1 MKKIFFLLLFPVL
14 TVCCNIKQQQAE
26 PLQTQESEVAEAV
39 AMLIKGFLDADE
51 NILTSITSDDLVYGH
66 SSGNVQNKSDFI
78 NEIIS
83 GKPLVYLSIELSD
96 QTIII
101 TGDIAVVRHIFMSQT
116 KNVEGEPGNIKIGV
130 MQIWKLDNG
139 IWKLLARQAYKI

>member
-83 GKPLVYLSIELSD
+83 GKPLVYLSIELSN